1 MRRFLTWKWIGRA
14 TLALLVIVLTTP
26 LIYHVVVRAQGR
38 RELDAVFA
46 QLDRDDPGWR
56 LDDIVR
62 ATNAKL
68 PPDDRNPFVLATAAN
83 DLLPPNSKER
93 SKNFPVWPAAE
104 PNVLLDAA
112 TKARFVAA
120 FRGMEPTI
128 DLARGLAD
136 LPDAGGNV
144 IVMPANPLNRE
155 MGRES
160 DLGLMQRLLRADAVL
175 LAEDG
180 KHDMAVRSVRAALA
194 TARALGDDP
203 SQIGQRARVGAGAA
217 AVRAIEGVLNLG
229 EPEAGLAELQA
240 ESLRESEVPKF
251 LVGMIAERASFERVC
266 ADIDSGAAA
275 GGVPASTFQLSEA
288 KLTSLLIRTHLGG
301 DQAFGLRLLTRY
313 IEAAKLP
320 PHERLA
326 ALHAILPVPVRDPR
340 KMLTRLLMPS
350 VETFYETTLRGQ
362 GELAA
367 VAVGIACERYRRK
380 FGQWP
385 ATLGDIPKDILA
397 AVPTDPGDGKPLKY
411 KRLADRIVVYSV
423 GPDGIDHGGDLNDTT
438 PQTQRDWGIRLYDV
452 PHRRRPAPPA
462 ADPLPLPGDA
472 P

>member
-1 MRRFLTWKWIGRA
+1 MRRFFTWKWLGRA
-14 TLALLVIVLTTP
+14 TLALLVVVLTTP

-38 RELDAVFA
+38 RELDAVLA
-46 QLDRDDPGWR
+46 QLDRNDPGWR

-104 PNVLLDAA
+104 PNVLLDTA
-112 TKARFVAA
+112 TKARFVVV

-160 DLGLMQRLLRADAVL
+160 DLGLMQRILRADAVL

-180 KHDMAVRSVRAALA
+180 KYDKAVRSVRAALA

-203 SQIGQRARVGAGAA
+203 SCIGQRARVGAGVA

-229 EPEAGLAELQA
+229 EPGAGLAELQA
-240 ESLRESEVPKF
+240 ELVRESEVPKF
-251 LVGMIAERASFERVC
+251 LVGMRGERACFERIC
-266 ADIDSGAAA
+266 AFIDSGAASDDVTA
-275 GGVPASTFQLSEA
+275 KGYHFIEA
-288 KLTSLLIRTHLGG
+288 RLQSLLIQTHLGS
-301 DQAFGLRLLTRY
+301 DQAFGLQLLTRY
-313 IEAAKLP
+313 IAVAELP
-320 PHERLA
+320 PYARLA
-326 ALHAILPVPVRDPR
+326 ALQALPSVPLDPR
-340 KMLTRLLMPS
+340 KMLTRILIPYVKNFCES
-350 VETFYETTLRGQ
+350 TLRSQ

-367 VAVGIACERYRRK
+367 VAAGIACERHRRR
-380 FGQWP
+380 FGHWP
-385 ATLGDIPKDILA
+385 ATLADIPKDILA

-423 GPDGIDHGGDLNDTT
+423 GPDGIDHGGDLSESR
-438 PQTQRDWGIRLYDV
+438 PQDQRDYGIRLYDV
-452 PHRRRPAPPA
+452 PHRRQPAPPA
-462 ADPLPLPGDA
+462 PDPMPLPGDA